1 MTDREYPHPRA
12 LLEELDADE
21 LRDLAD
27 DLSRQLA
34 SIEIALERRM
44 TEPFSGSRHPLD
56 SRDRA
61 AKIIANSTF
70 VKLDR

>member
-27 DLSRQLA
+27 DLSLQLA
-34 SIEIALERRM
+34 SLEIAIERKTM
-44 TEPFSGSRHPLD
+44 WSAFD
-56 SRDRA
+56 RDQPSDARGRA
-61 AKIIANSTF
+61 AKIITNSTS
-70 VKLDR
+70 RCRRR

>member
-34 SIEIALERRM
+34 SIEIALEARM
-44 TEPFSGSRHPLD
+44 TAQFFGTRHPLD

-70 VKLDR
+70 VKRDR

>member
-27 DLSRQLA
+27 EIALQLA
-34 SIEIALERRM
+34 SLEIALEKRM
-44 TEPFSGSRHPLD
+44 TTRIFGSKMPTNPRN
-56 SRDRA
+56 RA
-61 AKIIANSTF
+61 AEIILGST
-70 VKLDR
+70 KRRRDH

>member
-1 MTDREYPHPRA
+1 MADREYPHPRA

-27 DLSRQLA
+27 ELSRQLE

-44 TEPFSGSRHPLD
+44 TTPFSGPRHPLD
-56 SRDRA
+56 PRNRA
-61 AKIIANSTF
+61 TEIIANSTF
-70 VKLDR
+70 VKRCR